1 MTLLTKEQILA
12 AQDQPTKD
20 VAVPEWGGD
29 VRIRTM
35 SASERDKWES
45 DTYADGKVN
54 TLDFRARF
62 CALCI
67 VDEQG
72 ARLFTDEEVSAL
84 GRKSAAA
91 LQRVFNEAQ
100 ALNALSN
107 KDVKELEGNS
117 DAAPEGGNSSS

>member
-12 AQDQPTKD
+12 ADDQPTKD
-20 VAVPEWGGD
+20 VEVPEWGGT

-45 DTYADGKVN
+45 ETYADGKVN

-72 ARLFTDEEVSAL
+72 ARLFTDEEVSTL

-100 ALNALSN
+100 SLNALSN

-117 DAAPEGGNSSS
+117 AAAPEGGNSSS

>member
-1 MTLLTKEQILA
+1 MSLLTKDQILA
-12 AQDQPTKD
+12 ADDQPTKD
-20 VAVPEWGGD
+20 IEVPEWGGA

-45 DTYADGKVN
+45 ETYADGKVN

-72 ARLFTDEEVSAL
+72 TRLFSDAEVQAL

-91 LQRVFNEAQ
+91 LQRVFNAAQ
-100 ALNALSN
+100 ELNALSN

-117 DAAPEGGNSSS
+117 GAAPEGGNSSN